1 MKLKTLKD
9 LENREWR
16 HGDNPFGWVD
26 FDKLKQEAIKW
37 VKEDFEE
44 LKTKDIPADDIVR
57 VWMYRFNLTEED
69 LKEIKK

>member
-9 LENREWR
+9 LENGFKVVGVRE
-16 HGDNPFGWVD
+16 
-26 FDKLKQEAIKW
+26 LKQEAIKW

-69 LKEIKK
+69 LK

>member
-9 LENREWR
+9 LENGFKVVGVRE
-16 HGDNPFGWVD
+16 
-26 FDKLKQEAIKW
+26 LKQEAIKW

>member
-1 MKLKTLKD
+1 MKLKTLDD
-9 LENREWR
+9 LRINFKENMLANGFFLSEAE
-16 HGDNPFGWVD
+16 
-26 FDKLKQEAIKW
+26 LKAEAIKW

-69 LKEIKK
+69 LK